1 MYQSLIPEKRQTH
14 KVKVTLAPG
23 LSLWNSIEKYSK
35 SKGQKSLSAKGQHLK
50 LFKGLKSVGQ
60 DTGEKEGVKRRL

>member
-1 MYQSLIPEKRQTH
+1 MYRSLIPEKRQTD

-23 LSLWNSIEKYSK
+23 LSLWNSIQNIVKAEDR
-35 SKGQKSLSAKGQHLK
+35 SLSAKGQHLK